1 MVRSFTDASV
11 AVRLTIGNK
20 YPQIKRAFIFGS
32 FADESQVDNSDVDI
46 LVELDSPMGL
56 QYVSMIQDLEDMLG
70 TSVDVITLKQAENL
84 DTKFGYKI
92 LDNARMVYERAT
104 G

>member
-1 MVRSFTDASV
+1 MVRSFSDASAV
-11 AVRLTIGNK
+11 VRLTLGNK

-56 QYVSMIQDLEDMLG
+56 QYIAMIQDLEDMLG
-70 TSVDVITLKQAENL
+70 TSVDIITLKQAEKL

-92 LDNARMVYERAT
+92 LGKARMIYERAT
-104 G
+104 N

>member
-1 MVRSFTDASV
+1 MVRSFAEASSTV
-11 AVRLTIGNK
+11 SKTIGNK

-32 FADESQVDNSDVDI
+32 FADESQADSSDVDI

-70 TSVDVITLKQAENL
+70 TSVDVITTKQAEKL
-84 DTKFGYKI
+84 DTRFGYKI
-92 LDNARMVYERAT
+92 LSKARMVYERAT
-104 G
+104 S